1 VDVVNTVD
9 PARARHE
16 RLERWRG
23 HPWLL
28 VGAVVASIATAVSG
42 GLAGL
47 GFGGFLEQFRTMA
60 IDSIFDDRGAEEP
73 PYIVVGGTF
82 GLFGCLLA
90 AQLAG
95 AAVRRYQG
103 RASGPAFP
111 AVLALAGVTIGTA
124 VSARG
129 WLPPLAVGTA
139 VDPAFHHD
147 EPWGF
152 WAWTFY
158 YADWWAPALLLALT
172 LLALA
177 YAVAVNR
184 RHAELVR
191 TRDRLLSHGLR
202 APADV
207 VDVKLHLAGD
217 ESGTRVVGSTVT
229 VTYRDAAGVRRWATR
244 RSRETKLT
252 IGPGGAEVLFDPARP
267 ADEKSVFVALR
278 RHPVLAD
285 WLP

>member
-1 VDVVNTVD
+1 MVNTVD

-23 HPWLL
+23 HPRLL
-28 VGAVVASIATAVSG
+28 AGAVVASVATVLLG

-47 GFGGFLEQFRTMA
+47 GFGGFLAQFRTMA
-60 IDSIFDDRGAEEP
+60 VDSVFDDRGDGQP
-73 PYIVVGGTF
+73 PYVVVWGTF
-82 GLFGCLLA
+82 GVLGCLLA
-90 AQLAG
+90 ATLAG

-103 RASGPAFP
+103 RSSGPAFP
-111 AVLALAGVTIGTA
+111 AVLALAGSTVGTG
-124 VSARG
+124 VSARD

-139 VDPAFHHD
+139 VDPVFHHD

-158 YADWWAPALLLALT
+158 YADWWAPALLLGLT
-172 LLALA
+172 LLACG
-177 YAVAVNR
+177 R
-184 RHAELVR
+184 RV
-191 TRDRLLSHGLR
+191 
-202 APADV
+202 PADV

-229 VTYRDAAGVRRWATR
+229 VTYPDTLGVRRWATR
-244 RSRETKLT
+244 RSRETRLT

-267 ADEKSVFVALR
+267 AEEKSVFVALR
-278 RHPVLAD
+278 RHPARAD
-285 WLP
+285 WLPARRG